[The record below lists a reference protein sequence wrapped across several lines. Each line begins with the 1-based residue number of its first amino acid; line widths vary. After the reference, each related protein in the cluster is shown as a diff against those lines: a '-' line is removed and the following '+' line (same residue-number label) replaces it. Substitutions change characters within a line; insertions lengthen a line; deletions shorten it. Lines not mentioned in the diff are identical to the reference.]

1 MDEPGS
7 AAVRSLLE
15 LQGGLHSYPDDES
28 MSRVLAEGILRVPGV
43 AGAAVCKDRRIL
55 GAFGSPP
62 VRPLEP
68 CETCGGS
75 DGGGH
80 SSGCPRERDG
90 YFRIPLQGSG
100 RAYGGLLLNV
110 ADSGGFSPYR
120 RFVESIAGLA
130 ARIMECRER
139 EFELKERNI
148 LLAGRIREC
157 GADLRNEVEAR
168 RRAEEDRK
176 ALERKVQQAQKLES
190 LGVLAG
196 GVAHD
201 FNNLLMV
208 ILGNAELALKECS
221 PLSPARESIAG
232 ILAAGRRA
240 SDLCRQMLAYAGK
253 SSFHLERVDLSELV
267 EEMAHLLSSAV
278 SKKAILNLHTEKRLP
293 PILGDPGQ
301 LRQVVMNLIINASEA
316 IGERSGVITVLT
328 GATRCDEEYLR
339 RTELAD
345 DLPPGYYMHLEVS
358 DTGCGIDPET
368 RARIFEPFFT
378 TKFTGR
384 GLGLSAVLGIVR
396 AHKGA
401 LKVYTEQ
408 GKGTTFK
415 VLFPAMRD
423 EEGAE
428 RSDEGSPPAEWR
440 GKGTILLVDDE
451 ESLRALGARMLEH
464 LGFEVLTAADGRE
477 AVRIYREKGNAID
490 LVLMDLTMPHMD
502 GSEALGEMRR
512 LNPSVRIV
520 MSSGYSREDLAAR
533 FSAKGIDGVLQKPYT
548 LAGLRE
554 LLSGLLPA
562 EREKGG

>member
-1 MDEPGS
+1 MDEPDP
-7 AAVRSLLE
+7 AALRNLLE
-15 LQGGLHSYPDDES
+15 LQGGLHSHPDDES
-28 MSRVLAEGILRVPGV
+28 MSRCLADRLHRLPGV
-43 AGAAVCKDRRIL
+43 AGVAVCKDRRIL
-55 GAFGSPP
+55 GTSGGPP
-62 VRPLEP
+62 ARPLDPGEA
-68 CETCGGS
+68 CGGS
-75 DGGGH
+75 GDGDH

-90 YFRIPLQGSG
+90 YFRVPLQTPR

-110 ADSGGFSPYR
+110 SDPGVFSPYR
-120 RFVESIAGLA
+120 PFVESIAGLA
-130 ARIMECRER
+130 ARIVECRER
-139 EFELKERNI
+139 DGEWKESN
-148 LLAGRIREC
+148 LLLGERIREC
-157 GADLRNEVEAR
+157 GANLRNELEAR
-168 RRAEEDRK
+168 RRAEEEK
-176 ALERKVQQAQKLES
+176 AALERKVQQAQKLES

-196 GVAHD
+196 GIAHD

-208 ILGNAELALKECS
+208 ILGNAELALKESS
-221 PLSPARESIAG
+221 PLSPARESIAE

-253 SSFHLERVDLSELV
+253 SSFHIERVDLSELV

-293 PILGDPGQ
+293 PILGDPSQ

-339 RTELAD
+339 KTELAD
-345 DLPPGYYMHLEVS
+345 DLAPGYYVHLEVS
-358 DTGCGIDPET
+358 DTGCGIAPEA

-415 VLFPAMRD
+415 ILFPAMKD
-423 EEGAE
+423 EEGTPRQDGGPGNA
-428 RSDEGSPPAEWR
+428 AWR

-451 ESLRALGARMLEH
+451 ESLCALGARMLEH

-477 AVRIYREKGNAID
+477 AVGIYREKGNAID

-502 GSEALGEMRR
+502 GAEALGEMRR
-512 LNPSVRIV
+512 LNPAIRVV
-520 MSSGYSREDLAAR
+520 MTSGYSREDLAAR

-562 EREKGG
+562 EREGGR